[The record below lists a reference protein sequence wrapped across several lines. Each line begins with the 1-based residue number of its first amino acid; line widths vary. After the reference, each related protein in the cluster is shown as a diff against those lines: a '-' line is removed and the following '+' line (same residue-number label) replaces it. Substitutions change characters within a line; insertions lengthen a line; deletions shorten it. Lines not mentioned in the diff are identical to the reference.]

1 MQKNERANLVK
12 LKGQLERVTFENE
25 ENDYVVAK
33 VNVYGHSDLVTVVG
47 NIPSPSPGE
56 ILTMSGEWTNHP
68 KFGQQFKVT
77 FCACSVPASVAGIE
91 KYLGSGLI
99 KGIGPVMAKRIVKMF
114 GEKTLDVIEESV
126 EKLLEV
132 EGIGKLRIEMI
143 AKAWT
148 EQKEIRSVMVF
159 LQSHGVSSAYA
170 SKIYKR
176 YGNESIA
183 VVKENPYRLA
193 HDIHGI
199 GFLLVG
205 KPQWNS

>member
-1 MQKNERANLVK
+1 MQKNERASLVK

-33 VNVYGHSDLVTVVG
+33 VRVYGYSDLVTVEG

-68 KFGQQFKVT
+68 KFGQQFKVV
-77 FCACSVPASVAGIE
+77 FCTCTVPASVAGIE

-132 EGIGKLRIEMI
+132 EGIGKLC
-143 AKAWT
+143 
-148 EQKEIRSVMVF
+148 
-159 LQSHGVSSAYA
+159 
-170 SKIYKR
+170 
-176 YGNESIA
+176 NEKYSDLIFQT
-183 VVKENPYRLA
+183 RL
-193 HDIHGI
+193 
-199 GFLLVG
+199 
-205 KPQWNS
+205 